1 MARKKWG
8 ITLDGFNDL
17 MSNLDSLGGSIID
30 AVEKCLKSSQ
40 EHVAEKLQR
49 DMRKHKRSGA
59 TGEAIVTNKPVKWQG
74 TKASVSVGFDFPE
87 GLASVFLMYG
97 TPRHKKDTKLYGDV
111 YGNKTKKEIEEIHS
125 SIIAEEI
132 RRAMGG

>member
-1 MARKKWG
+1 MAKKWG

-17 MSNLDSLGGSIID
+17 MSNLDSLGGSID
-30 AVEKCLKSSQ
+30 NAVEKCLKASQ
-40 EHVAEKLQR
+40 AHVAEKLKV
-49 DMRKHKRSGA
+49 DMRKHERSGA
-59 TGEAIVTNKPVKWQG
+59 TSEAIVTNKPVKWQG
-74 TKASVSVGFDFPE
+74 KKASVSVGFNFPE

-97 TPRHKKDTKLYGDV
+97 TPRHKKDTKLYADV

-125 SIIAEEI
+125 SIIADEI